1 MEARLKEAIRK
12 YVRERNIKKTLDE
25 MSVTG
30 NVAGYNTPAA
40 FSKPGQTKK
49 KNNRLASVTGG
60 TVVDDLEEGLTSSA
74 GAPFT
79 KPSEVAGKNAKLAKL
94 SGATVVEGEKDW
106 ALGDIPASRDE
117 ALPMKPT
124 AAKEVDKAKVAD
136 ISGMIVAEMTERDVK
151 RILQST
157 DTGEKLEITLDDGK
171 KVVVQRVGKNSQGP
185 TFKHIQ
191 NNKPIGTASALAAAY
206 IKKIKRL
213 AENRWVALKKE
224 DGSAKAKIGKGITS
238 IKQQLG
244 EVEKFVNWYSKLKTE
259 NGVTNDDYYKRTHK
273 SLHKIKERL
282 MNLSEK
288 IRTL

>member
-12 YVRERNIKKTLDE
+12 YVRERNMKKTLDE

-30 NVAGYNTPAA
+30 GVAGYDTPAA

-60 TVVDDLEEGLTSSA
+60 TVVDDLEEGITSSA
-74 GAPFT
+74 GAPFS

-106 ALGDIPASRDE
+106 ALGDIPASSDE
-117 ALPMKPT
+117 AFPMKPT
-124 AAKEVDKAKVAD
+124 AAKKEPGGEIAD
-136 ISGMIVAEMTERDVK
+136 VSGMIM
-151 RILQST
+151 
-157 DTGEKLEITLDDGK
+157 
-171 KVVVQRVGKNSQGP
+171 
-185 TFKHIQ
+185 
-191 NNKPIGTASALAAAY
+191 
-206 IKKIKRL
+206 

-259 NGVTNDDYYKRTHK
+259 NGVTKDDYYKRTHK

-288 IRTL
+288 IRNL

>member
-1 MEARLKEAIRK
+1 MEARLKEIIRQVVK
-12 YVRERNIKKTLDE
+12 EIQSEKELEE
-25 MSVTG
+25 MTG
-30 NVAGYNTPAA
+30 TGAVAGYDTPAA
-40 FSKPGQTKK
+40 FAKPGQTKK

-60 TVVDDLEEGLTSSA
+60 TVVDNLE
-74 GAPFT
+74 
-79 KPSEVAGKNAKLAKL
+79 
-94 SGATVVEGEKDW
+94 EGEKDW

-124 AAKEVDKAKVAD
+124 AAKKNPGGEIAD
-136 ISGMIVAEMTERDVK
+136 VSSMMM
-151 RILQST
+151 
-157 DTGEKLEITLDDGK
+157 
-171 KVVVQRVGKNSQGP
+171 
-185 TFKHIQ
+185 
-191 NNKPIGTASALAAAY
+191 
-206 IKKIKRL
+206 

-259 NGVTNDDYYKRTHK
+259 NGVTKDDYYKRTHK